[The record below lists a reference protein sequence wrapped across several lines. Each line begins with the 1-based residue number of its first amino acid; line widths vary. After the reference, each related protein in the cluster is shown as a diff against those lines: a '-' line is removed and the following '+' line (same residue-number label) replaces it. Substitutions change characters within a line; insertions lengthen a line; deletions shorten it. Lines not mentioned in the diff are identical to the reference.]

1 MMADADSAGEKLVVC
16 VCAGSM
22 QAPTFP
28 GKEKQNYPDVKWGKG
43 SDADLL
49 YAASLDGCIDVYK
62 LG

>member
-1 MMADADSAGEKLVVC
+1 MVVC
-16 VCAGSM
+16 LYAGST

-43 SDADLL
+43 NNADLL
-49 YAASLDGCIDVYK
+49 FAASLDGCINVYK